1 MRKVSMLSPVTALIL
16 GLVILGFVAVGL
28 VILAILLTADTKSPG
43 GEAEAV
49 YDIVIE
55 NGTVIDP
62 ETGTH
67 EVMNVGIEGAMI
79 SVLSKKGLEGKK
91 TIDAKGKYVVP
102 GFIDIQSYG
111 PYYHMS
117 LFKVADG
124 VTTSLTLHGGSVDF
138 KEWAEERVAE
148 GPMVNYGSSVSH
160 QFMRWAVGVG
170 DRYAEASPEEI
181 KKMVE
186 LARNALKDGALGISF
201 SLEYSPGATY
211 REIKPLFKVAAE
223 FGAPCF
229 LHLRYSDP
237 LPPGTNEEAVDEAIR
252 LARETGAVVHIHHI
266 TSTGG
271 TFTMKETARQIE
283 KAREEGIDITACIYP
298 YNFWGTYLNSA
309 RFDKGWKKRFRIDY
323 GDLQIAGKKERLTR
337 KTFRKYRKE
346 GKLAVA
352 YAIPDEDVVTA
363 VRAPWVM
370 IGSDGDIKSTGNS
383 HPRGA
388 GCFSRVIRKYVREE
402 ETLSLDEA
410 IRKMTLMPARL
421 LEPAAPGMKSK
432 GRVQAGMDAD
442 IVVFDY
448 EKIRD
453 TATVEEPGRY
463 PEGIEY
469 VLISGVI
476 VRDHEKV
483 YHKPTG
489 RLITSGQAKNDV
501 GGLYH
506 Q

>member
-1 MRKVSMLSPVTALIL
+1 
-16 GLVILGFVAVGL
+16 
-28 VILAILLTADTKSPG
+28 
-43 GEAEAV
+43 
-49 YDIVIE
+49 
-55 NGTVIDP
+55 
-62 ETGTH
+62 
-67 EVMNVGIEGAMI
+67 
-79 SVLSKKGLEGKK
+79 
-91 TIDAKGKYVVP
+91 
-102 GFIDIQSYG
+102 
-111 PYYHMS
+111 
-117 LFKVADG
+117 
-124 VTTSLTLHGGSVDF
+124 
-138 KEWAEERVAE
+138 
-148 GPMVNYGSSVSH
+148 
-160 QFMRWAVGVG
+160 
-170 DRYAEASPEEI
+170 
-181 KKMVE
+181 
-186 LARNALKDGALGISF
+186 
-201 SLEYSPGATY
+201 
-211 REIKPLFKVAAE
+211 
-223 FGAPCF
+223 
-229 LHLRYSDP
+229 
-237 LPPGTNEEAVDEAIR
+237 
-252 LARETGAVVHIHHI
+252 
-266 TSTGG
+266 
-271 TFTMKETARQIE
+271 
-283 KAREEGIDITACIYP
+283 
-298 YNFWGTYLNSA
+298 
-309 RFDKGWKKRFRIDY
+309 
-323 GDLQIAGKKERLTR
+323 
-337 KTFRKYRKE
+337 
-346 GKLAVA
+346 
-352 YAIPDEDVVTA
+352 
-363 VRAPWVM
+363 M

-388 GCFSRVIRKYVREE
+388 GCFSRVIRKDVREE